1 MFNYCLHSL
10 SRGIDINFFINTLFE
25 NYYKFRTAESNFY
38 IIPEILDQFAAFDN
52 LKCLERRK

>member
-38 IIPEILDQFAAFDN
+38 IIPEILD
-52 LKCLERRK
+52 